1 MVQSDITT
9 QETTQSVVDKLN
21 NAETVKLQA
30 GTYDFTLSKTK
41 KGNVN
46 ILYSPNGFPDRTQ
59 GKIVK
64 MEEFKIVP
72 DLKTYLNSDKVLE
85 GGAKKRRTK
94 KSKKSKRVRRR
105 RTNKTRK

>member
-21 NAETVKLQA
+21 NEETVKLQA

-46 ILYSPNGFPDRTQ
+46 ILYSPVGIDRTQ
-59 GKIVK
+59 GKIVP
-64 MEEFKIVP
+64 MEEFQIVP

-85 GGAKKRRTK
+85 GGGAKKRRTK